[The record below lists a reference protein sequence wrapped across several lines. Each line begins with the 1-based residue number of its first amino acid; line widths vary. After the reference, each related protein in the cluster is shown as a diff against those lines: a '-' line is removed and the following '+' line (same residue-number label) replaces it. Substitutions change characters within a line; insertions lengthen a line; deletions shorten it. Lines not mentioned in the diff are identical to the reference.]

1 MNCQQVRQRLALW
14 DLGDLAPREARALEA
29 HLERCPDCREA
40 QQGHSA
46 LAECLTEYQAPAL
59 PDGFEDELHQRL
71 TEARS
76 PQPSLAREPGA
87 PTRVGRPAAL
97 AAGLLAAGI
106 AIGALGLWA
115 VRHRPGAGPESASA
129 PSSQSMPS
137 HRAFRHAPPL
147 GMTPAA
153 RHAISV
159 RQGDIAVVTLLV
171 YARTAHPNATL
182 EVVLPDG
189 LSLIGTGRVVYPE
202 KQLRWTTALQPGLN
216 RIRVPVR
223 ASRGGTWRLV
233 ARAHAGPHQAR
244 TSARL
249 VVSPS

>member
-1 MNCQQVRQRLALW
+1 MNCQHAQQKLAIW
-14 DLGDLAPREARALEA
+14 DLGELSPRQARALET

-40 QQGHSA
+40 QQGHAA
-46 LAECLTEYQAPAL
+46 LAGWLTEYQPPAL
-59 PDGFEDELHQRL
+59 PDGFEKELHQRL
-71 TEARS
+71 TEAR
-76 PQPSLAREPGA
+76 PHQPAPAREPGA
-87 PTRVGRPAAL
+87 LTSAGRGAAL

-115 VRHRPGAGPESASA
+115 LRPGPEPA
-129 PSSQSMPS
+129 PAPAPLSPSTVS
-137 HRAFRHAPPL
+137 HRAPGHAPPL
-147 GMTPAA
+147 SMAPAA
-153 RHAISV
+153 GRAFPV

-171 YARTAHPNATL
+171 HARASHPNATL

-189 LSLIGTGRVVYPE
+189 LALVGKGRVVYPE
-202 KQLRWTTALQPGLN
+202 KQLRWTTALRPGLN

-223 ASRGGTWRLV
+223 ASRGGTWHLV
-233 ARAHAGPHQAR
+233 ARAHAGQLRAH